1 MEGDVGDNDGKI
13 FFSAQANGNTI
24 DSLVHF
30 FCSAT
35 NYIQLLLGLF
45 VQHERPEQRYYLYGI
60 FLVSCISIR
69 LMPTLDSLV
78 HNQDTNN
85 HETVSRKEVT
95 NNGPTS
101 ICLCTVG

>member
-1 MEGDVGDNDGKI
+1 MEGDVGDNSENKV
-13 FFSAQANGNTI
+13 FPAHLNGNTI

-45 VQHERPEQRYYLYGI
+45 FQHERPEQRYYLYGI

-78 HNQDTNN
+78 HNQDAI
-85 HETVSRKEVT
+85 SRKEVT
-95 NNGPTS
+95 SNGPTS
-101 ICLCTVG
+101 ICLCAVG

>member
-45 VQHERPEQRYYLYGI
+45 FQHERPEQRYYLYGI

-78 HNQDTNN
+78 HNQDAI
-85 HETVSRKEVT
+85 SRKEVT
-95 NNGPTS
+95 SNGPTS
-101 ICLCTVG
+101 ICFCAVG

>member
-30 FCSAT
+30 FSLAT

-45 VQHERPEQRYYLYGI
+45 FQHERPEQRYYLYGI

-78 HNQDTNN
+78 HNQDAI
-85 HETVSRKEVT
+85 SRKEVT
-95 NNGPTS
+95 SNGPTS
-101 ICLCTVG
+101 ICLCAVG